1 MRHIKIDKTN
11 ARMLQILQEDG
22 RLSNQKLAKQLNISP
37 SPCLQRRKH
46 LEERGVIAG
55 YSAHIDLEKIAK
67 VLLVSAE
74 VTLANN
80 KVKDE
85 RAFETY
91 LNGVDEIISA
101 YAVGGRI
108 DYVLLFCVP
117 SLEQYQ
123 TLSEALLEANP
134 VIETLTSHVVMREV
148 KQSKGWPLAVLLNQ
162 GD

>member
-1 MRHIKIDKTN
+1 MSHIKIDKTN
-11 ARMLQILQEDG
+11 ERLLQILQQNG
-22 RLSNQKLAKQLNISP
+22 RLSNQKLAEQLNISP

-46 LEERGVIAG
+46 LEDNGVITG
-55 YSAHIDLEKIAK
+55 YAAQINLEKIAN

-91 LNGVDEIISA
+91 LNQVDEIISA
-101 YAVGGRI
+101 YAVGGTI

-117 SLEQYQ
+117 SLEHYQ
-123 TLSEALLEANP
+123 ILSEALLEANP
-134 VIETLTSHVVMREV
+134 VVENLTSHVVLRDV
-148 KQSKGWPLAVLLNQ
+148 KPSNHLPLQVLLKR
-162 GD
+162 DD